1 MGFLKQYMGLRKELY
16 IIFWGRVVTNMG
28 ALIWPMMTLI
38 LKNKLGYSA
47 SEVATIMMILGFVQL
62 PCTLIGGKLADR
74 FSKRNIIIVC
84 DLVTVVSYF
93 ICGFLPIDRKMIP
106 LLAVAALFAQMEW
119 PSYDALV
126 ADLSSIKDREKA
138 YSLNYLGLNLGLVLA
153 PILGGFLFAEHLN
166 LAFLISSIAT
176 FSSTILIF
184 FFIKDITPV
193 QEESVG
199 SRYEQAKSDQ
209 SIWKILSKN
218 PLLYLFLF
226 CGGLWSLVY
235 SQFNFLLPLNLEQI
249 YAEQGAVLFG
259 TLTSVN
265 AVVVII
271 GTPLLTKWISSLQ
284 DVSRLL
290 IGQLLV
296 LIGFSFFVWAQNL
309 PVFYFVAMIIFTLG
323 EIVQTIGQQ
332 PYLTRRI
339 PASHRG
345 RFSSFYTIFAGAFQL
360 SGQQVVGQM
369 ADTLPMSRVWF
380 CVLCVGAV
388 NLFAYILLRKGDEK
402 AYPLLYRHE

>member
-126 ADLSSIKDREKA
+126 ADLSSVKDREKA

-199 SRYEQAKSDQ
+199 SRYEQAKSNQ

-339 PASHRG
+339 PTSHRG

-402 AYPLLYRHE
+402 AYPLLYSHK

>member
-126 ADLSSIKDREKA
+126 ADLSSVKDREKA

-309 PVFYFVAMIIFTLG
+309 PVFYY
-323 EIVQTIGQQ
+323 
-332 PYLTRRI
+332 PKNSR
-339 PASHRG
+339 
-345 RFSSFYTIFAGAFQL
+345 
-360 SGQQVVGQM
+360 
-369 ADTLPMSRVWF
+369 LPSRQ
-380 CVLCVGAV
+380 
-388 NLFAYILLRKGDEK
+388 ILLLLHHLRRRFPAVGTAGGRTDGGYPSDEPCLVLRPVRRRSQFVCLHP
-402 AYPLLYRHE
+402 AA

>member
-1 MGFLKQYMGLRKELY
+1 MRFLRQYGGLRREMY
-16 IIFWGRVVTNMG
+16 VVFFGRVVTNMG
-28 ALIWPMMTLI
+28 ALIWPMLTLI
-38 LKNKLGYSA
+38 LKNKMGMSA
-47 SEVATIMMILGFVQL
+47 SEIASLLLLLGCVQL
-62 PCTLIGGKLADR
+62 PCMILGGKLADR
-74 FSKRNIIIVC
+74 FPKRNIIIVC
-84 DLVTVVSYF
+84 DLVTVASYMV
-93 ICGFLPIDRKMIP
+93 CAFLPVSGPMVA
-106 LLAVAALFAQMEW
+106 LMFLAGVFAQMEW

-126 ADLSSIKDREKA
+126 ADLSSVNDRERA

-193 QEESVG
+193 QEESV
-199 SRYEQAKSDQ
+199 SSQYEQAKSDQ

-265 AVVVII
+265 AVVVIV
-271 GTPLLTKWISSLQ
+271 GTPLLTKWISGLQ

-309 PVFYFVAMIIFTLG
+309 LVFYFVAMVIFTLG

-380 CVLCVGAV
+380 CILCVGAV
-388 NLFAYILLRKGDEK
+388 NLFAYVLLRKGDEK
-402 AYPLLYRHE
+402 AYPLLYTRK

>member
-126 ADLSSIKDREKA
+126 ADLSSVKDREKA

-402 AYPLLYRHE
+402 AYPLLYSHK

>member
-1 MGFLKQYMGLRKELY
+1 
-16 IIFWGRVVTNMG
+16 
-28 ALIWPMMTLI
+28 
-38 LKNKLGYSA
+38 
-47 SEVATIMMILGFVQL
+47 
-62 PCTLIGGKLADR
+62 
-74 FSKRNIIIVC
+74 
-84 DLVTVVSYF
+84 
-93 ICGFLPIDRKMIP
+93 MIP

-126 ADLSSIKDREKA
+126 ADLSSGNDRERA

-193 QEESVG
+193 QEESV
-199 SRYEQAKSDQ
+199 SSQYEQAKSDQ
-209 SIWKILSKN
+209 SIWKILGKN

-265 AVVVII
+265 AVVVIV
-271 GTPLLTKWISSLQ
+271 GTPLLTKWISGLQ

-309 PVFYFVAMIIFTLG
+309 LVFYFVAMVIFTLG

-360 SGQQVVGQM
+360 SGQQVVGRM
-369 ADTLPMSRVWF
+369 ADSFPMSRVWF
-380 CVLCVGAV
+380 CILCVGVV
-388 NLFAYILLRKGDEK
+388 NLFAYVLLRKGDEK
-402 AYPLLYRHE
+402 AYPLLYNRK

>member
-47 SEVATIMMILGFVQL
+47 SQVAGIMMILGFVQL

-106 LLAVAALFAQMEW
+106 LLAIAALFAQMEW

-126 ADLSSIKDREKA
+126 ADLSSINDRERA

-193 QEESVG
+193 QEESVI
-199 SRYEQAKSDQ
+199 SQYEQAKSDQ

-259 TLTSVN
+259 TLDQRQC
-265 AVVVII
+265 
-271 GTPLLTKWISSLQ
+271 G
-284 DVSRLL
+284 
-290 IGQLLV
+290 G
-296 LIGFSFFVWAQNL
+296 G
-309 PVFYFVAMIIFTLG
+309 
-323 EIVQTIGQQ
+323 
-332 PYLTRRI
+332 
-339 PASHRG
+339 HRG
-345 RFSSFYTIFAGAFQL
+345 HTAVDQVDQRLAGCQPSVDRSAAGAHRVFLLCLGSKPAGLLLCCNGHLYPGRDCADHRSAALPHPQDSCLPSRQVLLLYTIFAGAFQL

-380 CVLCVGAV
+380 C
-388 NLFAYILLRKGDEK
+388 
-402 AYPLLYRHE
+402 P

>member
-47 SEVATIMMILGFVQL
+47 SQVAGIMMILGFVQL

-93 ICGFLPIDRKMIP
+93 ICAFLPIDRKMIP

-126 ADLSSIKDREKA
+126 ADLSSVNDRERA

-193 QEESVG
+193 QEESV
-199 SRYEQAKSDQ
+199 SSQYEQAKSDQ
-209 SIWKILSKN
+209 SIWKILGKN

-265 AVVVII
+265 AVVVIV
-271 GTPLLTKWISSLQ
+271 GTPLLTKWISGLQ

-296 LIGFSFFVWAQNL
+296 THRLFL
-309 PVFYFVAMIIFTLG
+309 LCLG
-323 EIVQTIGQQ
+323 TK
-332 PYLTRRI
+332 
-339 PASHRG
+339 PAGLLLCGNGHLYPGRDCADHRSAALSHPQDSCFPSRQVLLLLHHLCR
-345 RFSSFYTIFAGAFQL
+345 RFSAVGTAGGGTDGRLL
-360 SGQQVVGQM
+360 SYEPRLVLYPVRRCGQSV
-369 ADTLPMSRVWF
+369 
-380 CVLCVGAV
+380 CLCPAAQG
-388 NLFAYILLRKGDEK
+388 G
-402 AYPLLYRHE
+402 

>member
-126 ADLSSIKDREKA
+126 ADLSSVKDREKA

-388 NLFAYILLRKGDEK
+388 DLFAYILLRKGDEK

>member
-47 SEVATIMMILGFVQL
+47 SQVAGIMMILGFVQL
-62 PCTLIGGKLADR
+62 PFTLIGGKLADR

-106 LLAVAALFAQMEW
+106 LLAIAALFAQMEW

-126 ADLSSIKDREKA
+126 ADLSSVNDRERA

-193 QEESVG
+193 QEESVI
-199 SRYEQAKSDQ
+199 SQYEQAKSDQ

-265 AVVVII
+265 AVVVIV
-271 GTPLLTKWISSLQ
+271 GTPLLTKWISGLQ

-309 PVFYFVAMIIFTLG
+309 LVFYFVAMVIFTLG

-380 CVLCVGAV
+380 CILCVGAV
-388 NLFAYILLRKGDEK
+388 NLFAYVLLRKGDEK
-402 AYPLLYRHE
+402 AYPLLYTRK

>member
-126 ADLSSIKDREKA
+126 ADLSSVKDREKA

-360 SGQQVVGQM
+360 SGQLVVGQM

>member
-126 ADLSSIKDREKA
+126 ADLSSVKDREKA

-323 EIVQTIGQQ
+323 EIVQTFGQQ

>member
-126 ADLSSIKDREKA
+126 ADLSSVKDREKA

-402 AYPLLYRHE
+402 AYPLLYTHK

>member
-47 SEVATIMMILGFVQL
+47 SQVAGITMILGFVQL

-106 LLAVAALFAQMEW
+106 LLAIAALFAQMEW

-126 ADLSSIKDREKA
+126 ADLSSVNDRERA

-193 QEESVG
+193 QEESVI
-199 SRYEQAKSDQ
+199 SQYEQAKSDQ

-265 AVVVII
+265 AVVVIV
-271 GTPLLTKWISSLQ
+271 GTPLLTKWISGLQ

-309 PVFYFVAMIIFTLG
+309 LVFYFVAMVIFTLG

-380 CVLCVGAV
+380 CILCVGAV
-388 NLFAYILLRKGDEK
+388 NLFAYVLLRKGDEK
-402 AYPLLYRHE
+402 AYPLLYTRK

>member
-47 SEVATIMMILGFVQL
+47 SQVAGIMMILGFVQL

-106 LLAVAALFAQMEW
+106 LLAIAALFAQMEW

-126 ADLSSIKDREKA
+126 ADLSSINDRERA

-193 QEESVG
+193 QEESVI
-199 SRYEQAKSDQ
+199 SQYEQAKSDQ

-265 AVVVII
+265 AVVVIV
-271 GTPLLTKWISSLQ
+271 GTPLLTKWISGLQ

-309 PVFYFVAMIIFTLG
+309 LVFYFVAMVIFTLG

-380 CVLCVGAV
+380 CILCVGAV
-388 NLFAYILLRKGDEK
+388 NLFAYVLLRKGDEK
-402 AYPLLYRHE
+402 AYPLLYTRK

>member
-47 SEVATIMMILGFVQL
+47 SQVASIMMILGFVQL

-106 LLAVAALFAQMEW
+106 LLAIAALFAQMEW

-126 ADLSSIKDREKA
+126 ADLSSINDRERA

-193 QEESVG
+193 QEESV
-199 SRYEQAKSDQ
+199 SSQYEQAKSDQ

-265 AVVVII
+265 AVVVIV
-271 GTPLLTKWISSLQ
+271 GTPLLTKWISGLQ

-309 PVFYFVAMIIFTLG
+309 LVFYFVAMVIFTLG

-380 CVLCVGAV
+380 CILCVGAV
-388 NLFAYILLRKGDEK
+388 NLFAYVLLRKGDEK
-402 AYPLLYRHE
+402 AYPLLYTRK

>member
-126 ADLSSIKDREKA
+126 ADLSSVKDREKA

-199 SRYEQAKSDQ
+199 SRYEQAKSNQ

-290 IGQLLV
+290 IGQLLL

-402 AYPLLYRHE
+402 AYPLLYSHK

>member
-126 ADLSSIKDREKA
+126 ADLSSVKDREKA

>member
-62 PCTLIGGKLADR
+62 PCTMIGGKLADR

-126 ADLSSIKDREKA
+126 ADLSSVKDREKA

-402 AYPLLYRHE
+402 AYPLLYTHK

>member
-47 SEVATIMMILGFVQL
+47 SQVAGIMMILGFVQL

-106 LLAVAALFAQMEW
+106 LLAIAALFAQMEW

-126 ADLSSIKDREKA
+126 ADLSSVNDRERA

-166 LAFLISSIAT
+166 LAFLIRSIAT

-193 QEESVG
+193 QEESV
-199 SRYEQAKSDQ
+199 SSQYEQAKSDQ

-249 YAEQGAVLFG
+249 YAEQGAVL
-259 TLTSVN
+259 L
-265 AVVVII
+265 
-271 GTPLLTKWISSLQ
+271 
-284 DVSRLL
+284 
-290 IGQLLV
+290 
-296 LIGFSFFVWAQNL
+296 
-309 PVFYFVAMIIFTLG
+309 VFYFVAMVIFTLG

-380 CVLCVGAV
+380 CILCVGAV
-388 NLFAYILLRKGDEK
+388 NLFAYVLLRKGDEK
-402 AYPLLYRHE
+402 AYPLLYTRK